1 MKKLTYLLFAILAV
15 SCMKDE
21 EMFIDAPID
30 SQLEIL
36 EMEGL
41 KFQSSD
47 ITDGSLWNFKTLTEG
62 QYTLEIRNHFKTLI
76 SKNKFNAEIGDNVSK
91 FYTKAL
97 LDGDYTIV
105 ILSGQDVIHERKLT
119 IR

>member
-15 SCMKDE
+15 SCMKDDE
-21 EMFIDAPID
+21 FITAPIN